1 MLSLSFL
8 GAAQTVT
15 GSKYLLQT
23 QANSLLVDAGLFQGI
38 KALRERNWSDAGINA
53 ATLGAVVLTHAHID
67 HSGYL
72 PRLVKAGFRGRVW
85 CTKGSADLLKIL
97 LPDAGFLQEEEA
109 RHANKYG
116 YARHHPALPLYTRE
130 DAERC
135 LALLET
141 VDYQQSFSPLPGFEL
156 LFSRA
161 GHILGSSS
169 VRVTVSGTRI
179 LFSGDVGRQHD
190 LIMRPPEPPPACDY
204 LVVESTYGDR
214 RHEEDDVSVRL
225 AEIATSTIAKGGT
238 LVIPAFAVGRA
249 QHLLH
254 LLAELKERR
263 AIPDVPI
270 YLDSPMA
277 IDATQIFQRH
287 DQEHR
292 LSAAQLSA
300 LGAVAHFTHM
310 PEESKAIDASTRP
323 KIVIS
328 ASGMATGGR
337 VLHHLRRFL
346 PDANSTVLLVGYQ
359 AAGTRGRSLS
369 EGADE
374 LKIHGQYVRVRAR
387 IVQLQGLSAHADYAE
402 LLEWLAGGQLSPKR
416 AFVTHGEPSA
426 ADGLRRRLRERFD
439 WDVVV
444 PEQGSAFA
452 LH

>member
-15 GSKYLLQT
+15 GSKYLLQSK
-23 QANSLLVDAGLFQGI
+23 ASSLLVDAGLFQGI
-38 KALRERNWSDAGINA
+38 KALRERNWSDAGVNA
-53 ATLGAVVLTHAHID
+53 STLGAVVLTHAHID

-72 PRLVKAGFRGRVW
+72 PKLVKAGFRGKVW
-85 CTKGSADLLKIL
+85 CTPGTAELLKIL
-97 LPDAGFLQEEEA
+97 LPDAGYLQEEEA
-109 RHANKYG
+109 RHANKHG

-135 LALLET
+135 LAQLTT
-141 VDYQQSFSPLPGFEL
+141 VDYQVPFSPLPGFEAS
-156 LFSRA
+156 FSRA
-161 GHILGSSS
+161 GHILGSAS
-169 VRVTVSGTRI
+169 VRITVDGKRI
-179 LFSGDVGRQHD
+179 LFSGDLGRSND
-190 LIMRPPEPPPACDY
+190 LIMRPPETPPSCDY
-204 LVVESTYGDR
+204 LIVESTYGDR
-214 RHEEDDVSVRL
+214 RHQDDDVSVRL
-225 AEIATSTIAKGGT
+225 AEIASSTIAKGGT

-254 LLAELKERR
+254 LIAELKEQS
-263 AIPDVPI
+263 AIPDVPV

-277 IDATQIFQRH
+277 IDATQIFQRNS
-287 DQEHR
+287 DEHK
-292 LSAAQLSA
+292 LSDAQLAA
-300 LGAVAHFTHM
+300 LSTVARFTHM
-310 PEESKAIDASTRP
+310 PEESKAIDASARP

-359 AAGTRGRSLS
+359 AAGTRGRSLA

-374 LKIHGQYVRVRAR
+374 LKLHGQYVRVRAR
-387 IVQLQGLSAHADYAE
+387 IAQLNGLSAHADYTE
-402 LLEWLAGGQLSPKR
+402 LLDWLGRGELAPRR

-426 ADGLRRRLRERFD
+426 ADALRRRLVDRFG
-439 WDVVV
+439 WSVIV
-444 PEQGSAFA
+444 PEPNSSFA

>member
-23 QANSLLVDAGLFQGI
+23 DSSSLLVDAGLFQGI
-38 KALRERNWSDAGINA
+38 KALRARNWSDAGISA
-53 ATLGAVVLTHAHID
+53 PSLGALVLTHAHID

-72 PRLVKAGFRGRVW
+72 PRLVKAGFCGKVW
-85 CTKGSADLLKIL
+85 CTQGTADLLKIL
-97 LPDAGFLQEEEA
+97 LPDAGYLQEEEA

-135 LALLET
+135 LAQLVP
-141 VDYQQSFSPLPGFEL
+141 VDYHLPFSPLPGFEVS
-156 LFSRA
+156 FSRA
-161 GHILGSSS
+161 GHIIGSSS
-169 VRVTVSGTRI
+169 VRLTVEGKRI
-179 LFSGDVGRQHD
+179 LFSGDLGRAHD
-190 LIMRPPEPPPACDY
+190 PIMRPPEPPPACDY
-204 LVVESTYGDR
+204 VVVESTYGDR
-214 RHEEDDVSVRL
+214 RHNDEDMSVRL
-225 AEIATSTIAKGGT
+225 AEIASSTIAKGGT

-254 LLAELKERR
+254 LLAELKESR
-263 AIPDVPI
+263 AIPDVPV

-277 IDATQIFQRH
+277 IDATQIFQRNGG
-287 DQEHR
+287 EHK
-292 LSAAQLSA
+292 LSDAQLSA
-300 LGAVAHFTHM
+300 LGAVARATHM
-310 PEESKAIDASTRP
+310 PEESRAIDASALP

-346 PDANSTVLLVGYQ
+346 PDPNSTVLLVGYQ
-359 AAGTRGRSLS
+359 AAGTRGRSLA

-387 IVQLQGLSAHADYAE
+387 IAQLNGLSAHADYAE
-402 LLEWLAGGQLSPKR
+402 LLDWLARGELAPKR
-416 AFVTHGEPSA
+416 VFVTHGEPSA
-426 ADGLRRRLRERFD
+426 ADALRRRLKERFD

-444 PEQGSAFA
+444 PDQGNKFA